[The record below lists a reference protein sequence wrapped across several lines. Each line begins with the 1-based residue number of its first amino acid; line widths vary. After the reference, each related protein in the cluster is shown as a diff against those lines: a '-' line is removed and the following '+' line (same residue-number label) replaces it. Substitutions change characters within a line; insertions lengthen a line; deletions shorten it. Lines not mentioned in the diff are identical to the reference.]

1 VGWNGSGG
9 GGGPISSPRNR
20 GRAGELSGVGW
31 GGVGWGGVGWRG
43 VGCGWGGVGWCG
55 GGGVGALVLLEIGAG
70 QEN

>member
-1 VGWNGSGG
+1 
-9 GGGPISSPRNR
+9 
-20 GRAGELSGVGW
+20 
-31 GGVGWGGVGWRG
+31 